1 MEKLL
6 TKIVTDYGTK
16 SYNVDMGIDIRGEV
30 EDMEKEIDVIRARIN
45 ERKKVAIELGLA
57 IISIGQ
63 PSDLAPTGKMYVEL
77 HGQEAFD
84 IVKRKGKAPERF
96 TWIA

>member
-6 TKIVTDYGTK
+6 TKIVTDFGTK
-16 SYNVDMGIDIRGEV
+16 SYNVDMGIDIRAEV
-30 EDMEKEIDVIRARIN
+30 EDMEKEIDSIRARIN

-57 IISIGQ
+57 TISIGKA
-63 PSDLAPTGKMYVEL
+63 PELSPTGKMYIEL

-84 IVKRKGKAPERF
+84 KVKRIGKAPERF